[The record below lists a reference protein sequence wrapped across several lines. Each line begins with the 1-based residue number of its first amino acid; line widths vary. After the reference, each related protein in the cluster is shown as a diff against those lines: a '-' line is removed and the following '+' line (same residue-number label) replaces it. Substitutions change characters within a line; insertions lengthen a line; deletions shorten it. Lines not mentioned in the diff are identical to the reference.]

1 MALTLEHVARKLKV
15 SRRTVSRAISGD
27 PYVADD
33 KRDMI
38 LKYIDK
44 NKFYKNWN
52 ASSLVSNQVHV
63 LGLLFPKNA
72 DSESNH
78 YVIEVIKGVTHA
90 AKTKGFQ
97 VMCQAQSPYDYDA
110 CLEWVRGKVVGGLLM
125 VAPSAECEPMIRAL
139 LKEGV
144 PLTVLNAKYSG
155 VDSFTCD
162 NFSGGVLA
170 TRHLIETGKK
180 KIAFLHGHP
189 NWMDPEERFRGY
201 RHALKRAELEFR
213 KEWLANAY
221 FESKTAE
228 DCVDR
233 WLSTRVRPDA
243 IFAANDHMAIGA
255 IHAIKKR
262 KIKIPEEISVIGFD
276 DLPVCSF
283 SLLEPT
289 ISSVAQPFEAM
300 ARAAAG
306 CLIENIAGQG
316 GARNEN
322 RAAQNFEPKLAAR
335 GSTVSGYQPPA
346 RLGISSPTFDNFKFS

>member
-1 MALTLEHVARKLKV
+1 MAQTLEHLARKLKV
-15 SRRTVSRAISGD
+15 SRRTVSRAISGH
-27 PYVADD
+27 PYVSEN
-33 KRDMI
+33 KRNRI
-38 LKYIDK
+38 LKYVEK
-44 NKFYKNWN
+44 YKFYKNRN
-52 ASSLVSNQVHV
+52 ASSLVSRRVHV

-78 YVIEVIKGVTHA
+78 YVAEVIKGVTHA
-90 AKTKGFQ
+90 AKFKGFQ

-110 CLEWVRGKVVGGLLM
+110 CLEWVRSKAVGGILM

-144 PLTVLNAKYSG
+144 PLTVLNAQYRA

-162 NFSGGVLA
+162 NFAGGMAA

-189 NWMDPEERFRGY
+189 SWMDPEERFRGY
-201 RHALKRAELEFR
+201 RQALKDAGLEINE
-213 KEWLANAY
+213 EWVAHAY
-221 FESKTAE
+221 FESGAAE
-228 DCVDR
+228 QCVDR
-233 WLSTRVRPDA
+233 LLSLRVRPDA

-262 KIKIPEEISVIGFD
+262 KIKIPEEIAVIGFD

-289 ISSVAQPFEAM
+289 ISSVTQPFEAM
-300 ARAAAG
+300 AKAASAR
-306 CLIENIAGQG
+306 LIDKISLQG
-316 GARNEN
+316 KPAARNGGG
-322 RAAQNFEPKLAAR
+322 QIFEAHLAPR
-335 GSTVSGYQPPA
+335 GSTLAGYIPPV
-346 RLGISSPTFDNFKFS
+346 RGKIPETSVQLFNLS